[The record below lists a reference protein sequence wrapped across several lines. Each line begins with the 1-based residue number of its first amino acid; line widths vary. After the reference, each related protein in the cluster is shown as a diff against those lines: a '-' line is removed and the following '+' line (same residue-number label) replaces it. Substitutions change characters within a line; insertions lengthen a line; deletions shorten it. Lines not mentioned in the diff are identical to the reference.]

1 VTRQERAVTNP
12 LTDERITVREFIS
25 DLAGS
30 ARLEVLRSLDDQPLT
45 ASKIED
51 RGQVTRQTASK
62 HLAQLTDLGLTKS
75 TNSGVYEL
83 TAGGKIILC
92 AFETCFGDIDPE
104 RLTHLT
110 RSKHT
115 IPLLH
120 TLSEEPLRPSE
131 VAERDAGSPSRATVR
146 RILRLFET
154 EGWIE
159 EIDGEHQL
167 TPSGERTLDTY
178 EELAVK
184 IEQVMEKA
192 PWFQRLSP
200 TRTDIPVQALSDAKL
215 YVSSPHSPGI
225 VLATALKLCD
235 PRLDHFRVLTSIY
248 NPTLFTA
255 YDKLLKLGLNGEA
268 IVDASLYNRL
278 HEENMEHFLDD
289 SDYKNFRV
297 FCLDEELTLGIGIY
311 DQEQIAIGAYNETGG
326 GEHIAMLLSSND
338 AVVQWGDDL
347 YNYYRKRAIHASERS
362 PESAN

>member
-1 VTRQERAVTNP
+1 VRSQTP

-131 VAERDAGSPSRATVR
+131 VAERDGITLTCDSSKDTSTIRDGGLDRGDRRRA
-146 RILRLFET
+146 
-154 EGWIE
+154 
-159 EIDGEHQL
+159 
-167 TPSGERTLDTY
+167 PTY
-178 EELAVK
+178 
-184 IEQVMEKA
+184 
-192 PWFQRLSP
+192 
-200 TRTDIPVQALSDAKL
+200 
-215 YVSSPHSPGI
+215 
-225 VLATALKLCD
+225 
-235 PRLDHFRVLTSIY
+235 
-248 NPTLFTA
+248 
-255 YDKLLKLGLNGEA
+255 A
-268 IVDASLYNRL
+268 I
-278 HEENMEHFLDD
+278 
-289 SDYKNFRV
+289 
-297 FCLDEELTLGIGIY
+297 
-311 DQEQIAIGAYNETGG
+311 
-326 GEHIAMLLSSND
+326 
-338 AVVQWGDDL
+338 W
-347 YNYYRKRAIHASERS
+347 
-362 PESAN
+362 

>member
-62 HLAQLTDLGLTKS
+62 HLAQLTDPGLTKS

-120 TLSEEPLRPSE
+120 TLSEEPYDQAKWLNE
-131 VAERDAGSPSRATVR
+131 TRDHPHVRQFEGYFDYSRRRAGSR
-146 RILRLFET
+146 RSTASTNLRHLVS
-154 EGWIE
+154 
-159 EIDGEHQL
+159 EHW
-167 TPSGERTLDTY
+167 THMKS
-178 EELAVK
+178 
-184 IEQVMEKA
+184 
-192 PWFQRLSP
+192 
-200 TRTDIPVQALSDAKL
+200 
-215 YVSSPHSPGI
+215 
-225 VLATALKLCD
+225 
-235 PRLDHFRVLTSIY
+235 
-248 NPTLFTA
+248 
-255 YDKLLKLGLNGEA
+255 
-268 IVDASLYNRL
+268 
-278 HEENMEHFLDD
+278 
-289 SDYKNFRV
+289 
-297 FCLDEELTLGIGIY
+297 
-311 DQEQIAIGAYNETGG
+311 
-326 GEHIAMLLSSND
+326 
-338 AVVQWGDDL
+338 
-347 YNYYRKRAIHASERS
+347 
-362 PESAN
+362 